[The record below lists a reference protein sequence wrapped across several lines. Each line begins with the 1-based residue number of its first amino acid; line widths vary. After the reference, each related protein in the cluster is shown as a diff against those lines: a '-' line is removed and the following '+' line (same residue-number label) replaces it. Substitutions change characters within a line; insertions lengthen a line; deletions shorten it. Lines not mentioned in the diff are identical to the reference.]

1 LLGIDSRQKR
11 SYRNHSVKKS
21 KKKLFCTT
29 KSESAE
35 PIEQGVFPL
44 SHDATDCPYKN
55 ALELKYKE
63 WKKINCT
70 KEKEWKNKLKNLHD
84 KLELVSKEKT
94 HLQKQLSVRD
104 ENEKIVTGVKGLF
117 THGQIKSL
125 ISQKKVRW
133 SGDDISAAISL
144 RSVSPKCRLAGI
156 DTPNRHQRR

>member
-70 KEKEWKNKLKNLHD
+70 KKNGKINLKTSTTNW
-84 KLELVSKEKT
+84 
-94 HLQKQLSVRD
+94 
-104 ENEKIVTGVKGLF
+104 N
-117 THGQIKSL
+117 
-125 ISQKKVRW
+125 W
-133 SGDDISAAISL
+133 
-144 RSVSPKCRLAGI
+144 
-156 DTPNRHQRR
+156 